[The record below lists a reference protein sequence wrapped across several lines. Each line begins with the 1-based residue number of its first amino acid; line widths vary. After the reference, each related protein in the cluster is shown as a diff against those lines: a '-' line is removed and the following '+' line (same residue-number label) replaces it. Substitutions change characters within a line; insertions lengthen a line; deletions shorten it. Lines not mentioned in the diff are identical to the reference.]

1 MADTDVPDDPDR
13 DVTPAPAADGDG
25 TVDHDENDPLQEA
38 ADATLA
44 SRAADGDTR
53 AFEILARRHG
63 PLMRVYS
70 AKLLDSDIE
79 SDDVVQEAFLTGWR
93 QINDLDSPANVRN
106 WLMRIV
112 TRKAIDRIRVRRS
125 HDDID
130 DWDPPASPETSPERV
145 VVARLQMDAVW
156 EALDKLPSD
165 QRRCWLLRETAGY
178 SYHEIGDSLGIPTST
193 VRGLLSRAR
202 RFLLTEMEAWR

>member
-1 MADTDVPDDPDR
+1 MGEAESR
-13 DVTPAPAADGDG
+13 DSL
-25 TVDHDENDPLQEA
+25 EEA
-38 ADATLA
+38 SDATLA
-44 SRAADGDTR
+44 SRAADGDTH

-63 PLMRVYS
+63 PLMRVFS
-70 AKLLDSDIE
+70 AKLLGSDIE
-79 SDDVVQEAFLTGWR
+79 SDDVVQEAFLIGWR
-93 QINDLDSPANVRN
+93 HIGDLDSPANIRN

-112 TRKAIDRIRVRRS
+112 TRKAIDRIRVRRI

-145 VVARLQMDAVW
+145 VMARLQMDAVW
-156 EALDKLPSD
+156 DALDKLPPD
-165 QRRCWLLRETAGY
+165 QRRCWLLRESAGY
-178 SYHEIGDSLGIPTST
+178 SYQEIGDSLGLPIST